1 VSVTAEQSVE
11 LSRSDGM
18 RASGQMMPALD
29 GLRAI
34 SICLV
39 LFAHAGISRLFP
51 GGLGVLIFFVI
62 SGFLISRLMIAEI
75 NETGTLSIRL
85 FYARRILRLFPTLM
99 LMIAIFTPLLIALG
113 AIITTTQ
120 VLTAALYFANYYHLF
135 IGYPNLSPFPT
146 LWSLAV
152 EEHFYIVFPF
162 IVWAYRAKITNLLP
176 WLFLGAFAVLLW
188 RFHLRDTCGG
198 AAAPFFPC
206 GIQNSE
212 LRIYTGTDSI
222 IDCILIG
229 AIAAFG
235 IERYPQIVSRIFVN
249 LPAFWLGASVLL
261 LTLVIRDS
269 TFRETIR
276 YTLQAASI
284 AVIMLNV
291 LFGKVFWLKWF
302 LELPI
307 MVTIGRW
314 SYALYVYHFAVL
326 TMVYMIRDGDDGF
339 NGVIGLVCTFAL
351 AGPTYQFVEKPVRKL
366 RRRYHAGVLSRPP
379 VVR

>member
-1 VSVTAEQSVE
+1 ME
-11 LSRSDGM
+11 LSPADGM
-18 RASGQMMPALD
+18 RASGKILPALD

-39 LFAHAGISRLFP
+39 LFAHAGVSHLFP

-75 NETGTLSIRL
+75 NETGTLSIRH
-85 FYARRILRLFPTLM
+85 FYARRILRLFPTLL

-113 AIITTTQ
+113 AVITTTQ

-162 IVWAYRAKITNLLP
+162 IVLAYRTKITNLLP
-176 WLFLGAFAVLLW
+176 WLFIGAFAVLLW
-188 RFHLRDTCGG
+188 RFYLSNSCGG
-198 AAAPFFPC
+198 SAAPFFLC

-229 AIAAFG
+229 AITAFG
-235 IERYPQIVSRIFVN
+235 IERYPQVVSRIFVTV
-249 LPAFWLGASVLL
+249 PAFWLAVSLLL

-276 YTLQAASI
+276 YTLQSVSI

-291 LFGKVFWLKWF
+291 LFGRVLWLKWF
-302 LELPI
+302 LEQPI

-326 TMVYMIRDGDDGF
+326 TVIYIIRDGDDGF

-351 AGPTYQFVEKPVRKL
+351 AGPTYQFVERPIRKL
-366 RRRYHAGVLSRPP
+366 RRRFHSGVLSRPP
-379 VVR
+379 IVR